1 MSAETTTTALL
12 VPGRELARLLNC
24 SERTLFNLR
33 AKGMPF
39 LNLGN
44 AIRYEPAA
52 CLEWLRANNA
62 K

>member
-1 MSAETTTTALL
+1 MPAETTTAML
-12 VPGRELARLLNC
+12 VPGRELARLLSC

-33 AKGMPF
+33 AKGLPS
-39 LNLGN
+39 LTIGN